1 MFDMIIKNGQVYDGS
16 GNPSTKVDLG
26 IKDGKIAEIGQL
38 HLSKAE
44 TEIDAE
50 GLAVSPG
57 FIDTHS
63 HSDLLCTKPEIH
75 KIRLLQ
81 GITTELHG
89 QDGISIAPVNSETKP
104 LWQEQLKA
112 LDGDIGDWPWESVED
127 YLTYL
132 ENIPTA
138 GNIMHLVPHG
148 NVRTLVMGFEERA
161 ATEEELEQ
169 MTELVKKGMEEGA
182 VGVSSGLIYPPNV
195 YSNKEE
201 LIAICKGAAKYD
213 GIFVV
218 HIRNESSKSLEALDE
233 VVGVARQ
240 TGIRLHVSHFKVAG
254 QYNRD
259 KFKKFL
265 ENIDKAREEGIEVTF
280 DQYPYTAGSTV
291 FHSILPPWMHSG
303 GAKKMHERLEDPTV
317 RSQIKQEIKENDSYE
332 NWVYNC
338 GWENIF
344 INTVSTEE
352 NKVFEGKSMTE
363 IAKIR
368 GQEPDEA
375 ALDLLVEEKG
385 AITMTIHWGV
395 EEDLIYGM
403 KHPVQMVGSDGI
415 FGSKPHPRLY
425 GTFARVLG
433 RYARDEGIFTLS
445 EGIRKMTGAAAQLL
459 RLKDRGYLREGYWA
473 DIVIFNPKTI
483 SDNATYEDPIQLPS
497 GISYVFVNGVLTVQE
512 GKYTNETAGKVLRR
526 DSKTS
531 KATV

>member
-1 MFDMIIKNGQVYDGS
+1 MFDIIIKNGQIYDGS
-16 GNPSTKVDLG
+16 GNPSTKMDIG
-26 IKDGKIAEIGQL
+26 IKDGKIAEIGKLNQFE
-38 HLSKAE
+38 AE
-44 TEIDAE
+44 NIIDAE

-104 LWQEQLKA
+104 LWQEQLKG
-112 LDGDIGDWPWESVED
+112 LDGDIGDWPWETVDE
-127 YLTYL
+127 YLEHL

-138 GNIMHLVPHG
+138 GNVLHLVPHG
-148 NVRTLVMGFEERA
+148 NVRTLVMGFEERT
-161 ATEEELEQ
+161 ATEEELDQ
-169 MTELVKKGMEEGA
+169 MMKLVEKGMEEGA

-213 GIFVV
+213 GVFVV
-218 HIRNESSKSLEALDE
+218 HIRNESNKSLEALDE
-233 VVGVARQ
+233 VVDVARQ
-240 TGIRLHVSHFKVAG
+240 TGIRLHVSHFKVVG

-259 KFKKFL
+259 KFKEFL
-265 ENIDKAREEGIEVTF
+265 GNIDKARAEGIEVTF

-303 GAKKMHERLEDPTV
+303 GTKKMLERLQDPNV
-317 RSQIKQEIKENDSYE
+317 RSQIQKDFKENDSYE
-332 NWVYNC
+332 NWVYSC

-344 INTVSTEE
+344 INTIVTEE
-352 NKVFEGKSMTE
+352 NKILEGKSMDE
-363 IAKIR
+363 IAKLR
-368 GQEPDEA
+368 GQNPDEA
-375 ALDLLVEEKG
+375 ALDLLVEEKA

-425 GTFARVLG
+425 GAFARVLG

-473 DIVIFNPKTI
+473 DIVIFNPDTI
-483 SDNATYEDPIQLPS
+483 NDTATYENPIQLPS
-497 GISYVFVNGVLTVQE
+497 GISYVLVNGKMTVQKGE
-512 GKYTNETAGKVLRR
+512 YTNETAGQVLRR
-526 DSKTS
+526 DSKNS
-531 KATV
+531 KVTL

>member
-1 MFDMIIKNGQVYDGS
+1 MFDLIIKNGQLFDGT
-16 GNPSTKVDLG
+16 GNPATKLDIG
-26 IKDGKIAEIGQL
+26 IKNGKIAKINKL
-38 HLSKAE
+38 DHSNAKNV
-44 TEIDAE
+44 IDAQ
-50 GLAVSPG
+50 GLAISPG

-63 HSDLLCTKPEIH
+63 HSDLLCTDPETH

-89 QDGISIAPVNSETKP
+89 QDGISIAPVNTETKP
-104 LWQEQLKA
+104 LWQEQLKG
-112 LDGDIGDWPWESVED
+112 LDGDIGDWPWESVDD
-127 YLTYL
+127 YLTHL
-132 ENIPTA
+132 ENTPIA
-138 GNIMHLVPHG
+138 GNVLHLVPHG
-148 NVRTLVMGFEERA
+148 NVRTLIMGFEERT
-161 ATEEELEQ
+161 ATAEELKQ
-169 MTELVKKGMEEGA
+169 ITKLVEKGMEEGA
-182 VGVSSGLIYPPNV
+182 IGVSSGLIYPPNV

-201 LIAICKGAAKYD
+201 LIALCKGAAKYD
-213 GIFVV
+213 GVFVV
-218 HIRNESSKSLEALDE
+218 HIRNESNKSLEALDE
-233 VVGVARQ
+233 VVDVARQ

-303 GAKKMHERLEDPTV
+303 GTKKMLERLQDPSVRTQIQEDF
-317 RSQIKQEIKENDSYE
+317 KANDSYE
-332 NWVYNC
+332 NWVFNC

-344 INTVSTEE
+344 INTIATEK
-352 NKVFEGKSMTE
+352 NKIFEGKNMEE
-363 IAKIR
+363 IAKLR
-368 GQEPDEA
+368 GQDPSEA
-375 ALDLLVEEKG
+375 ALDLLVEEEG
-385 AITMTIHWGV
+385 AITMTIHWGM

-433 RYARDEGIFTLS
+433 KYARDEGIFTLS

-473 DIVIFNPKTI
+473 DIVIFNPNTI
-483 SDNATYEDPIQLPS
+483 KDTATYEDPIQLPS
-497 GISYVFVNGVLTVQE
+497 GISYVLVNGNLTVEE
-512 GKYTNETAGKVLRR
+512 GKFTNETAGQVIRR
-526 DSKTS
+526 DSQYS
-531 KATV
+531 KITL